1 MARTV
6 EVEVVD
12 IQESVPK
19 VQEKSQKPESEKKS
33 PSKRLSRWIFVLA
46 AAIAATVVAQM
57 ANGASLSE
65 VSSHCRQGQADRRFS
80 QK

>member
-6 EVEVVD
+6 EAEVVD

-33 PSKRLSRWIFVLA
+33 PSKRLSRWLFVLA
-46 AAIAATVVAQM
+46 AAIAATVVAQWW
-57 ANGASLSE
+57 L
-65 VSSHCRQGQADRRFS
+65 HS
-80 QK
+80 QKLRIHGRRPD